1 MLSWHQT
8 RNGLAVMG
16 LGCQDL
22 LALPMTAFFASRQCP
37 GCAIRAAMDWA
48 LQQARAKNAV
58 ISGFHS
64 SLEQS
69 VLTVLIEARSPVV
82 AVLARPVECARLPP
96 EWTEPLA
103 QGLMAVVS
111 VATAAARLT
120 GEVATAR
127 NNFVAQLAS
136 QIVVSHAS
144 PGGALEGLC
153 LEWRAQGQ
161 QVILLSSEVLPNCC

>member
-48 LQQARAKNAV
+48 LQQARSKNAV

-64 SLEQS
+64 PLEQS

-111 VATAAARLT
+111 VATAATRLT

-127 NNFVAQLAS
+127 NNLGRPTGQPNRCITRESWWCVGGPVLGMAS
-136 QIVVSHAS
+136 TGAAGYSVV
-144 PGGALEGLC
+144 E
-153 LEWRAQGQ
+153 
-161 QVILLSSEVLPNCC
+161 